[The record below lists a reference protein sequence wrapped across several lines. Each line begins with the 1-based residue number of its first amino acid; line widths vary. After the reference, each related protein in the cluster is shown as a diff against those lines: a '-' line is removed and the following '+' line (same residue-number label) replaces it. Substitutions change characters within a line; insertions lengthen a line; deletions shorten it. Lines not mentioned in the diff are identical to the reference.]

1 MKTRQLDV
9 RYYIKEE
16 AQGKLTAKEQ
26 RSMEQNV
33 EEIYLGNLKESCRRE
48 QAYKENVMWRGRLYG
63 DNKLVQKGRELET
76 PSCDNL
82 ARAYQ
87 KLAA

>member
-1 MKTRQLDV
+1 MKSRQLDV
-9 RYYIKEE
+9 RYYIKEDV
-16 AQGKLTAKEQ
+16 QGKLTAKEQ
-26 RSMEQNV
+26 RSIEQNV
-33 EEIYLGNLKESCRRE
+33 EEMYLSNLKESCRRE
-48 QAYKENVMWRGRLYG
+48 QAYKENVMWRGKLYG

-82 ARAYQ
+82 ARAYN